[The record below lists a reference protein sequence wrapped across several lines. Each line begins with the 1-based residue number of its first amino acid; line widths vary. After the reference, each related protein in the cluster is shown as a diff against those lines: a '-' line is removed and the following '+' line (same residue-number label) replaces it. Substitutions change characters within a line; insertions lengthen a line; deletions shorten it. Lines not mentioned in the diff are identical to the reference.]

1 MARWG
6 VPFAAS
12 AAAVAIGAT
21 LGASPAQAAN
31 CKPVEAGGKI
41 AWRIEPHN
49 IDCASA
55 RGRLQHWM
63 RTGFPHTEF
72 RWSCDLR
79 GRQKTCSKGLGPD
92 PLTITFYLR
101 RA

>member
-1 MARWG
+1 L
-6 VPFAAS
+6 